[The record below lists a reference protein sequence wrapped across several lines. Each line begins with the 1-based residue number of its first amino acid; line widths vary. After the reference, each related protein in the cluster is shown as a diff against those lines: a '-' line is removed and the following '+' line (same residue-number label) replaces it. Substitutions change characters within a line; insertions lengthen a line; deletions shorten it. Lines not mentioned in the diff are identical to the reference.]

1 MSGLEIIRAIQSIHS
16 ETLDQIFLAITDL
29 HHENVYILL
38 LPILFW
44 LYDKRFAR
52 YLTAV
57 FMVGYWFNN
66 VLKELFDT
74 ARPTPDQVRVVRPE
88 SSGAFPSGHSM
99 NPLMFW
105 GAIALQAK
113 RTWITASLGVVIF
126 LIGLSRLYL
135 GVHWPLD
142 VLGGWA
148 IGAAMLWGF
157 EVTRDF
163 WVGANQKLGTRLFW
177 AVAVPLGAFLVS
189 FALGQVPPLE
199 GDPAHKDFFVVLGAF
214 LGFNVGVV
222 LEEEYVG
229 FNPRLGGIGVQL
241 LKVVVGLAIVL
252 VMKEG
257 LKLVLPDNGLGDAAR
272 YMFVT
277 LSASVA
283 APWLFK
289 RFVAAPPAGRT
300 LAR

>member
-1 MSGLEIIRAIQSIHS
+1 MSGLDIIRAIQSIHS
-16 ETLDQIFLAITDL
+16 ETLDQVFLLITDL

-66 VLKELFDT
+66 VLKQAFDT

-88 SSGAFPSGHSM
+88 PSGAFPSGHSM

-113 RTWITASLGVVIF
+113 RKWITVGLAVVVF

-142 VLGGWA
+142 VIGGWT
-148 IGAAMLWGF
+148 IGALMLWGF
-157 EVTRDF
+157 EVTRAF
-163 WVGANQKLGTRLFW
+163 WVGEKQGFGTRLFW
-177 AVAVPLGAFLVS
+177 AAAVPLGAFLVS
-189 FALGQVPPLE
+189 LALGQVPPLA
-199 GDPAHKDFFVVLGAF
+199 GDPAHADFYVVFGAF
-214 LGFNVGVV
+214 LGFNLGCVI
-222 LEEEYVG
+222 EEEFVG
-229 FNPRLGGIGVQL
+229 FNPRLGSTGAQV
-241 LKVVVGLAIVL
+241 LKVVVGIALILAA
-252 VMKEG
+252 KEG
-257 LKLVLPDNGLGDAAR
+257 LKLVLPDNGIGDAIR
-272 YMFVT
+272 YMCVT
-277 LSASVA
+277 LAGVVV

-289 RFVAAPPAGRT
+289 RFMASPPASRT